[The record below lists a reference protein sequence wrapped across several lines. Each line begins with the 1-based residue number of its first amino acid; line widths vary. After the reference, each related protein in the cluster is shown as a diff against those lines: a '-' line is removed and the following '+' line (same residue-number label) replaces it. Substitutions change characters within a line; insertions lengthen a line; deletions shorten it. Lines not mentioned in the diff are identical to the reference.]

1 MASRLVNF
9 ISLFSPVFCCK
20 RAHHARE
27 MVGEVSRITDIG
39 DENGASLKRIVARLL
54 IAIGR
59 GIAYHWR
66 GEKMPEL
73 QMSR

>member
-1 MASRLVNF
+1 M
-9 ISLFSPVFCCK
+9 I
-20 RAHHARE
+20 
-27 MVGEVSRITDIG
+27 GEGGRIIDIG

-54 IAIGR
+54 IAMGK

-66 GEKMPEL
+66 GEKIAEL

>member
-1 MASRLVNF
+1 
-9 ISLFSPVFCCK
+9 
-20 RAHHARE
+20 

-54 IAIGR
+54 IAMGR

-66 GEKMPEL
+66 GQKMPEL
-73 QMSR
+73 QISR

>member
-9 ISLFSPVFCCK
+9 ISLFSPVFCYK

-27 MVGEVSRITDIG
+27 MIGEVSRITDIG

-54 IAIGR
+54 IAMGK

-66 GEKMPEL
+66 GEKIAEL